1 MTKEVREVMEKRF
14 DWKEQMEEIVKRID
28 SWNTKMAPH
37 EGP

>member
-1 MTKEVREVMEKRF
+1 MEKRF

-28 SWNTKMAPH
+28 SWNKNGSS